1 MKRRYLKPESKTL
14 FLKLGAFIT
23 AGSGNETQDVII
35 DPITGEPIDIPGGGS
50 GSDPDDNPEGSR
62 YLRRSMW
69 EE

>member
-14 FLKLGAFIT
+14 FLRTGAFIT
-23 AGSGNETQDVII
+23 AGSNDTESGISGQGGNGDDDDPVT
-35 DPITGEPIDIPGGGS
+35 PITPGTT
-50 GSDPDDNPEGSR
+50 DPNASR

>member
-23 AGSGNETQDVII
+23 AGSGNETIDYYI
-35 DPITGEPIDIPGGGS
+35 DPETGEKKPLPSG
-50 GSDPDDNPEGSR
+50 GSDPDGNPEGSR

>member
-14 FLKLGAFIT
+14 FLRTGAFIT
-23 AGSGNETQDVII
+23 AGSNDTESGISGQGGDGDDDDPVT
-35 DPITGEPIDIPGGGS
+35 PITPGGPGS
-50 GSDPDDNPEGSR
+50 NPEGSR